1 MVKPEEESLIISAS
15 EFDET
20 SISTLNLED
29 LIKDLNITI
38 DTSNM
43 AGQQVSQPYWHTTSI
58 STGGSGGSGG
68 SGSILSHAPYNGWSA
83 PNYGFNITPSS
94 SLKVQG
100 DAEIEGDIKWR
111 GRSLGDMLANIERR
125 LAILTPN
132 PEKLAHF
139 ESLRKAYE
147 HYKTLEALCDLPPK
161 EEDQ

>member
-1 MVKPEEESLIISAS
+1 MDKPEEESLIISAS
-15 EFDET
+15 ALDET

-38 DTSNM
+38 DTSSM
-43 AGQQVSQPYWHTTSI
+43 VGQQVSQPYWHTTI
-58 STGGSGGSGG
+58 STQGTGGGSN
-68 SGSILSHAPYNGWSA
+68 GSILSHAPNNGWSA